1 MAFTNNFSTS
11 FRWCDRIFGTDDKYR
26 EYRARISA
34 QKAAMK
40 NKSKA
45 EREEA
50 ERVLIAEIEAEG
62 QRAEAL
68 AERGIPAP
76 KTVKAQ

>member
-34 QKAAMK
+34 QKATMK

-68 AERGIPAP
+68 AERGISAP
-76 KTVKAQ
+76 KTIKAQ

>member
-26 EYRARISA
+26 EYRARIA
-34 QKAAMK
+34 TQKAAMK

-50 ERVLIAEIEAEG
+50 ERNLIAEIEAEG

-68 AERGIPAP
+68 AEGSVSAP
-76 KTVKAQ
+76 KTVKVQ